1 MLLLVDKI
9 RAEAPQT
16 LQYFDEQGVEIK
28 VISGDNVL
36 TVSDV
41 ARRAGV
47 KNYDKYIDATTLK
60 TDEDIE
66 KAILENTVF
75 GRVTPAQ
82 RKSSY
87 KRFKLM
93 DIQ

>member
-82 RKSSY
+82 KKSSY

>member
-82 RKSSY
+82 RKVRTSASS
-87 KRFKLM
+87 
-93 DIQ
+93 